1 MKEKYANLMI
11 REPEMVISKKKN
23 ETEVSQVECFTFKEQ
38 RADKNQPNS

>member
-1 MKEKYANLMI
+1 MIQEPRNGHRLEEEKKY
-11 REPEMVISKKKN
+11 N

>member
-11 REPEMVISKKKN
+11 REPRNGHQREKN